1 MLGAALVV
9 IFGALLVS
17 SPFEESRHTT
27 FAQTSQ
33 QADACNSMVEEA
45 LRLIAARCLDVG
57 RNEAC
62 YGNSAISATLND
74 DALAFETPGDI
85 IPVSAIDALITRPIN
100 PDSQEWGVAML
111 NLQADLPDADDSVQI
126 LVFGG
131 AQVTPTTTQ
140 LAADTPTCHFT
151 NSSGHNLNLRAG
163 PGENF
168 AVFDVLDQDDTLLI
182 YGRSAD
188 GAWLRS
194 SRGWVYAADGTL
206 DCETPDELRLI
217 ENSQDLYSAP
227 MQSFTLRVD
236 DEARCDAVPSG
247 LLIQS
252 PTGQTAN
259 LQINN
264 VELKIGSTAFITV
277 DKDNQSMTVSSLDG
291 NVDLVNG
298 NVPLP
303 EGGQVQIPLDDEG
316 GYSGDPDDI
325 GDVEPT
331 SGNVP
336 QFVEQLTNEL
346 GDPDDPKNAFDGIQA
361 PPEWTPVSPT
371 VEFST
376 DKTEIVRGECA
387 LLTWLVTDAQGVIL
401 NGAAVGENSAMDVC
415 PPETTTY
422 TLMAIAL
429 RKDLADTTVEVVIN
443 VTEPAE
449 PTENPISDTDG
460 DAIEDAVDNCAAV
473 ANRDQVD
480 TDLDSLGDLC
490 DPDDD
495 NDLTLDSSDNCPLLP
510 GTAAGCPDDDGDGVR
525 QDFDNCPTVANASQT
540 DTDGDRLGDACDP
553 DDDNDTVAD
562 ATDNCPLVV
571 GSPRAGGCPDADDDT
586 VPDASD
592 NCVVVA
598 NTDQADADR
607 DGTGDACDTDDD
619 NDGVADTGDNCPF
632 LANPDQSDND
642 EDGIGDACDP
652 DDDNDTVGDAG
663 DNCPL
668 VANTSQANADGDPV
682 GDACDPDDDND
693 TVSDTT
699 DNCPVLA
706 NPAQDDSDEDG
717 LGDVCDPD
725 DDGDGVNDPMDNC
738 PMTWNPDQ
746 TDTDGDGPGDAC
758 DPLQADIA
766 VSVTVTNANPAPGEL
781 VTISMTVTNNGPNA
795 ANVTLSLGDAMISN
809 GVGVGGAAV
818 ANLGILNPGQT
829 ITRVLYNSTVTPDLY
844 VSRDAS
850 VMSSSLP
857 DPVPSNNSSAASFTV
872 PPPQAD
878 IAVLVTVT
886 NPNPVPGEL
895 VTITLTVTN
904 NGPYAA
910 DVTLTLGDATISNG
924 VGVGGVGFWTIGVMN
939 PGQTITRVLFS
950 ATVSAALYVS
960 RDASVSSSSLPDP
973 VTSNNSS
980 AASFTV
986 P

>member
-1 MLGAALVV
+1 MLPKWISKWMLGAALVV

-17 SPFEESRHTT
+17 SPFDESQHTT
-27 FAQTSQ
+27 FAQTNR

-45 LRLIAARCLDVG
+45 LRLVAARCLDVG

-151 NSSGHNLNLRAG
+151 NTSGHNLNLRAG

-168 AVFDVLDQDDTLLI
+168 AVFDVLDTDDTLLV
-182 YGRSAD
+182 YGRSVD

-194 SRGWVYAADGTL
+194 SRGWVYVADGVL
-206 DCETPDELRLI
+206 DCDTPDELRLI

-264 VELKIGSTAFITV
+264 VELKIGSTAFVTV
-277 DKDNQSMTVSSLDG
+277 DKDSQTMTVSSLDG

-325 GDVEPT
+325 GDVEPAG
-331 SGNVP
+331 GNVP
-336 QFVEQLTNEL
+336 EFVEQLTHEL

-361 PPEWTPVSPT
+361 PPEWTPVSPS
-371 VEFST
+371 VEFSA

-387 LLTWLVTDAQGVIL
+387 LLRWSVTDAEAVIL
-401 NGAAVGENSAMDVC
+401 NEAVVAENSAMDVC

-422 TLMAIAL
+422 TLTGIAL
-429 RKDLADTTVEVVIN
+429 RKDLPNTTAELVIT
-443 VTEPAE
+443 VTEPAV
-449 PTENPISDTDG
+449 PTENPITDTDG
-460 DAIEDAVDNCAAV
+460 DTIEDAADNCPAV

-480 TDLDSLGDLC
+480 TDFDGLGDLC

-495 NDLTLDSSDNCPLLP
+495 NDLTLDNNDNCPLIA

-525 QDFDNCPTVANASQT
+525 QDFDNCPLIANASQT
-540 DTDGDRLGDACDP
+540 DTDRDSLGDACDA

-562 ATDNCPLVV
+562 PTDYCPLVA
-571 GSPRAGGCPDADDDT
+571 GSPRAGGCPDTDDDT

-592 NCVVVA
+592 NCVAVA

-607 DGTGDACDTDDD
+607 DGAGDACDTDDD
-619 NDGVADTGDNCPF
+619 NDGVADAGDNCPF
-632 LANPDQSDND
+632 LANPDQNDND
-642 EDGIGDACDP
+642 EDGMGDA
-652 DDDNDTVGDAG
+652 
-663 DNCPL
+663 
-668 VANTSQANADGDPV
+668 
-682 GDACDPDDDND
+682 
-693 TVSDTT
+693 
-699 DNCPVLA
+699 
-706 NPAQDDSDEDG
+706 
-717 LGDVCDPD
+717 CDPD

-738 PMTWNPDQ
+738 PLAWNPEQ

-781 VTISMTVTNNGPNA
+781 VTITMTVTNNGPNA
-795 ANVTLSLGDAMISN
+795 ANVTLSLGDTTISN
-809 GVGVGGAAV
+809 GVGVGGVAV
-818 ANLGILNPGQT
+818 LNLGIINPGQI

-857 DPVPSNNSSAASFTV
+857 DPVTSNNSSVASFTV

-878 IAVLVTVT
+878 VAVLVTVS
-886 NPNPVPGEL
+886 NPNPIPGET
-895 VTITLTVTN
+895 VTFTLYVTN
-904 NGPYAA
+904 NGPYAT
-910 DVTLTLGDATISNG
+910 DVTIGIGDLRISG
-924 VGVGGVGFWTIGVMN
+924 GTGVGGAAIWPVGVLN
-939 PGQTITRVLFS
+939 SGQTASMVLANIT
-950 ATVSAALYVS
+950 ATVDLFMQYDANVS
-960 RDASVSSSSLPDP
+960 NASLSDP

-980 AASFTV
+980 VASFTV

>member
-1 MLGAALVV
+1 MLPKWISKWMLGAALVV
-9 IFGALLVS
+9 IFGVLLVS
-17 SPFEESRHTT
+17 SPFEESHHTT
-27 FAQTSQ
+27 YAGTNPQV
-33 QADACNSMVEEA
+33 DACNSMVEEA

-85 IPVSAIDALITRPIN
+85 IPVNAIDALITRPIN
-100 PDSQEWGVAML
+100 PDLQEWGVAML

-131 AQVTPTTTQ
+131 AQMTPTMTQ

-168 AVFDVLDQDDTLLI
+168 GVFDVLDQDDTLLI

-206 DCETPDELRLI
+206 DCDTSGELRLI

-264 VELKIGSTAFITV
+264 VELKIGSTAFVTV
-277 DKDNQSMTVSSLDG
+277 DKDRQFMTVSSLDG
-291 NVDLVNG
+291 NVDVVNG

-331 SGNVP
+331 GGNVP

-371 VEFST
+371 VEFSA

-387 LLTWLVTDAQGVIL
+387 LLTWSVTDAETVIL

-422 TLMAIAL
+422 TLTATAL
-429 RKDLADTTVEVVIN
+429 QKDLADTTVEIVLT
-443 VTEPAE
+443 VTEPAL
-449 PTENPISDTDG
+449 PTENPITDTDG
-460 DAIEDAVDNCAAV
+460 DTIEDAVDNCPSV
-473 ANRDQVD
+473 SNRDQVD
-480 TDLDSLGDLC
+480 TDFDGLGDLC

-495 NDLTLDSSDNCPLLP
+495 NDLTLDSSDNCPLVA

-540 DTDGDRLGDACDP
+540 DTDADRLGDVCDP

-562 ATDNCPLVV
+562 VTDNCPLVM

-592 NCVVVA
+592 NCVAVA

-642 EDGIGDACDP
+642 EDGIGDVCDP
-652 DDDNDTVGDAG
+652 DDDNDGVADA
-663 DNCPL
+663 
-668 VANTSQANADGDPV
+668 V
-682 GDACDPDDDND
+682 
-693 TVSDTT
+693 
-699 DNCPVLA
+699 
-706 NPAQDDSDEDG
+706 
-717 LGDVCDPD
+717 
-725 DDGDGVNDPMDNC
+725 DNC
-738 PMTWNPDQ
+738 PMDYDPTQ
-746 TDTDGDGPGDAC
+746 MDTDGDGPGDAC
-758 DPLQADIA
+758 DPLQADVAVVLMVTNPNPVPEELVTITLAVTNNGPNATDASIVINGQITSDGVTQSEGRTWDIANLNPGQTVTLILYSASVFEDMFVQYDVHLGFSAVFDGVGSNNSSTTSFTVPPPQADIA
-766 VSVTVTNANPAPGEL
+766 VLVMVTNPNPVPGEL
-781 VTISMTVTNNGPNA
+781 VTITMTVTNNGPYA
-795 ANVTLSLGDAMISN
+795 ADVSLTLGDAMISN
-809 GVGVGGAAV
+809 GVGVGGV
-818 ANLGILNPGQT
+818 AFWQVGVINPGQT
-829 ITRVLYNSTVTPDLY
+829 ITQVLYNATVSADLY

-850 VMSSSLP
+850 VSSSSLP

-872 PPPQAD
+872 P
-878 IAVLVTVT
+878 
-886 NPNPVPGEL
+886 
-895 VTITLTVTN
+895 
-904 NGPYAA
+904 
-910 DVTLTLGDATISNG
+910 
-924 VGVGGVGFWTIGVMN
+924 
-939 PGQTITRVLFS
+939 
-950 ATVSAALYVS
+950 
-960 RDASVSSSSLPDP
+960 
-973 VTSNNSS
+973 
-980 AASFTV
+980 
-986 P
+986 

>member
-1 MLGAALVV
+1 MALVV
-9 IFGALLVS
+9 ICGVLVLS
-17 SPFEESRHTT
+17 SPFDESQHTT
-27 FAQTSQ
+27 FAQTNQ
-33 QADACNSMVEEA
+33 QVDACNSMVEEA

-62 YGNSAISATLND
+62 YGNSAISATLHD

-131 AQVTPTTTQ
+131 AQVIPTTTQ

-168 AVFDVLDQDDTLLI
+168 GVFDVLDNEETLQV

-206 DCETPDELRLI
+206 DCDTPDELHLI

-264 VELKIGSTAFITV
+264 VELKIGSTAYITV
-277 DKDNQSMTVSSLDG
+277 DNDRQYMTVSSLDG

-325 GDVEPT
+325 GDVEPAG
-331 SGNVP
+331 GNVP

-346 GDPDDPKNAFDGIQA
+346 GDPDDSKNAFDGIQA

-371 VEFST
+371 VEFSA
-376 DKTEIVRGECA
+376 DKTEIMRGECA
-387 LLTWLVTDAQGVIL
+387 LLTWSVKDAKTVIL
-401 NGAAVGENSAMDVC
+401 NWAAVAEKSAMDVC
-415 PPETTTY
+415 PRETTTY
-422 TLMAIAL
+422 TLTATAL
-429 RKDLADTTVEVVIN
+429 QKDLANTTAELVIT
-443 VTEPAE
+443 VTKPAV
-449 PTENPISDTDG
+449 PTQNPITDTDG
-460 DAIEDAVDNCAAV
+460 DTIDDAVDNCPMV

-480 TDLDSLGDLC
+480 TDLDGLGNLC

-495 NDLTLDSSDNCPLLP
+495 NDLTLDSSDNCPLLV

-525 QDFDNCPTVANASQT
+525 QDFDNCPTVVNASQT

-553 DDDNDTVAD
+553 DDDNDTIAD
-562 ATDNCPLVV
+562 PSDNCPLVA

-592 NCVVVA
+592 NCVAVA
-598 NTDQADADR
+598 NTDQADADH
-607 DGTGDACDTDDD
+607 DSMGDACDTDDD

-632 LANPDQSDND
+632 LANPEQSDNE

-652 DDDNDTVGDAG
+652 DDDNDGVPDAV

-668 VANTSQANADGDPV
+668 DFDPSQV
-682 GDACDPDDDND
+682 
-693 TVSDTT
+693 
-699 DNCPVLA
+699 
-706 NPAQDDSDEDG
+706 
-717 LGDVCDPD
+717 
-725 DDGDGVNDPMDNC
+725 
-738 PMTWNPDQ
+738 
-746 TDTDGDGPGDAC
+746 DTDGDGPGDAC
-758 DPLQADIA
+758 DPLQADVA
-766 VSVTVTNANPAPGEL
+766 VVLTVTNPNPAPEEL
-781 VTISMTVTNNGPNA
+781 VTITLAVTNNGPNTTDA
-795 ANVTLSLGDAMISN
+795 SIVINGQITSDGVTESEARTWDIAN
-809 GVGVGGAAV
+809 
-818 ANLGILNPGQT
+818 LNPGQT
-829 ITRVLYNSTVTPDLY
+829 LTLVLYSDY
-844 VSRDAS
+844 VFEDMFVQYQAHLGFS
-850 VMSSSLP
+850 VVF
-857 DPVPSNNSSAASFTV
+857 DGVGSNNSSTVSFTV

-895 VTITLTVTN
+895 VTITMTVTN
-904 NGPYAA
+904 NGPYGA
-910 DVTLTLGDATISNG
+910 DVFLTLGDAMISNG
-924 VGVGGVGFWTIGVMN
+924 VGVGGVSFWQVGVIN
-939 PGQTITRVLFS
+939 PGQTITQVLYS
-950 ATVSAALYVS
+950 ATVSADLYLS

-973 VTSNNSS
+973 VPSNNSS